1 MAAYMLSADGYVT
14 VAIPPDFNVK
24 ADQTISDI
32 VGNGT
37 LMNISDMLVSIH
49 NNTLTNIDGVDVKI
63 LFVWI
68 STSSI

>member
-1 MAAYMLSADGYVT
+1 MAAYMLTADGYVT

-24 ADQTISDI
+24 ADQTFSDI